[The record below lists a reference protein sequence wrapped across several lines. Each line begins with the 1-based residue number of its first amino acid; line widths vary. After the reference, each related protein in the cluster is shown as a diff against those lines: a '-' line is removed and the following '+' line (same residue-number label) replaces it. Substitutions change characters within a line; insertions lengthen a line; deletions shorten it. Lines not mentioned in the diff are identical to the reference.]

1 MSWNRSFYQG
11 EIEPRGNQVYVYQSG
26 RSGGHATISVG
37 REVISAFWSG
47 DDVMVILSNGERRKY
62 SSASSWGRAY

>member
-11 EIEPRGNQVYVYQSG
+11 EVEPRGNQVYVYWSG

-37 REVISAFWSG
+37 YEVRSAYWSG
-47 DDVMVILSNGERRKY
+47 DEVMVILSNGERRKY
-62 SSASSWGRAY
+62 RDSCSWGRS